1 MNELVALLT
10 GESVIDT
17 LVRIIIFLA
26 IAEFIGG
33 IFALIGHIKG

>member
-1 MNELVALLT
+1 MNELIALLT

-26 IAEFIGG
+26 IAEFIGAL
-33 IFALIGHIKG
+33 FSLIGHIKG